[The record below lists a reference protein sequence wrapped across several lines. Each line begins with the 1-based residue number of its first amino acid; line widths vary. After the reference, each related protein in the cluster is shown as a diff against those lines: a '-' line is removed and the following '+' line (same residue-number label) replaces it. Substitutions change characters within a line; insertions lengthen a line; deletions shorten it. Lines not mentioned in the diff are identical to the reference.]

1 MKDIIKKDNKS
12 IVEKIS
18 NKDKFRNNDPKGMS
32 QLNNNGSNKM
42 HTINSDQGSSQGSQ
56 KGGQNGSSAKI

>member
-1 MKDIIKKDNKS
+1 
-12 IVEKIS
+12 
-18 NKDKFRNNDPKGMS
+18 MS

-42 HTINSDQGSSQGSQ
+42 HTINSDKGSSQGSQ

>member
-1 MKDIIKKDNKS
+1 VKDKTKKDNKS
-12 IVEKIS
+12 IIEKIS
-18 NKDKFRNNDPKGMS
+18 NKDRFSNNDPKGMS

-42 HTINSDQGSSQGSQ
+42 HTINSDKGSSQGSQ